1 MLFGPARMSQSS
13 LIRLLGLL
21 LVWMSTLACATPISV
36 VDGIGEGGLVFGA
49 EELITDWASLATEH
63 NSDLPPAFTICSSVS
78 VNNKTTVLEQNFWQ
92 LLSKN
97 GSGGIYASITG
108 SLESEKVQTV
118 RLGVDTKLTSF
129 TNHSLLKLPM
139 QVYWYH
145 SCTGMDMVS
154 GHVQMI
160 INGQLIVDQV
170 VKELTGYAEV
180 RPRSL
185 QGNLLLGKES
195 MGGFWYQGRQR
206 ISNVNIYGGIL
217 SKDEMKEKT
226 FGSECGLSDG
236 DFLSWEEMEWT
247 LHGLSLTVTI
257 DKEDLCKKYSNIILF
272 TAPFLEQDFCR
283 EHCLKISRGWMAPVS
298 TKDDGDRLLQQMTE
312 VNWRIDATFHVMQ
325 VMVDPQTGNV
335 YEGMDGLAAWLP
347 ITDAA
352 EEGIWLD
359 KRTGESPEE
368 PMWLREEPAGETS
381 KNCAFMLVTWRGWT
395 AWSCVVPKSEPMNCP
410 CLFPQMPYLTM
421 RGLCKD
427 SKLERVYI
435 PQNYHANGQMMY
447 YGILKSRIEY
457 GDEGWRLRTGD
468 NTTAVSKARKVSFL
482 LGKSEWVVTGESSE
496 CSGGS
501 SSFSLQLKL
510 TGCRLKAMIKLMS
523 WCGP

>member
-160 INGQLIVDQV
+160 INGQLIIDQV
-170 VKELTGYAEV
+170 VNELTGYAEV
-180 RPRSL
+180 RPQSL
-185 QGNLLLGKES
+185 QGNLLLGKMWNPHFLPALVPEAHPHLAQQKIALQTS
-195 MGGFWYQGRQR
+195 RSHLSISRQLLHHL
-206 ISNVNIYGGIL
+206 VDDQL
-217 SKDEMKEKT
+217 SVDDHLDVPADHVDA
-226 FGSECGLSDG
+226 SAAVVPVH
-236 DFLSWEEMEWT
+236 
-247 LHGLSLTVTI
+247 LHG
-257 DKEDLCKKYSNIILF
+257 
-272 TAPFLEQDFCR
+272 Q
-283 EHCLKISRGWMAPVS
+283 
-298 TKDDGDRLLQQMTE
+298 LQE
-312 VNWRIDATFHVMQ
+312 
-325 VMVDPQTGNV
+325 
-335 YEGMDGLAAWLP
+335 
-347 ITDAA
+347 
-352 EEGIWLD
+352 
-359 KRTGESPEE
+359 
-368 PMWLREEPAGETS
+368 
-381 KNCAFMLVTWRGWT
+381 
-395 AWSCVVPKSEPMNCP
+395 
-410 CLFPQMPYLTM
+410 
-421 RGLCKD
+421 
-427 SKLERVYI
+427 
-435 PQNYHANGQMMY
+435 
-447 YGILKSRIEY
+447 
-457 GDEGWRLRTGD
+457 
-468 NTTAVSKARKVSFL
+468 
-482 LGKSEWVVTGESSE
+482 
-496 CSGGS
+496 
-501 SSFSLQLKL
+501 
-510 TGCRLKAMIKLMS
+510 
-523 WCGP
+523 